1 MIKQELMKKN
11 STIAIIGP
19 LAFAIAI
26 IGGIFVG
33 MNFNK
38 KAVDNRF
45 IIYPRVDKLN
55 SILNYIEE
63 DYVDTVDKE
72 ELVEM
77 TIPKLL
83 KELDPHSIYIPAQDL
98 TRVNEPLEGNF
109 SGIGVQFNM
118 QNDTVAIIRTIPNG
132 PSEKV
137 GILAG
142 DRIVQVNDEVVAGV
156 DMPSDSIVSRLKGP
170 KGTTVEVGIMRKGVD
185 EVIDFEITRD
195 DIPLYSVDV
204 SYMINDSLGYLKISK
219 FSKTTFEEFM
229 KAVEKLKTQGMT
241 DLLIDLRDNSGGY
254 MDAATNIADQFL
266 NNGEL
271 IVYTQG
277 RARPRTN
284 VYATPNGA
292 CNDIDV
298 SVLINE
304 YSASASEIL
313 AGAIQDNDRG
323 TIIGRRSF
331 GKGLVQEQR
340 VFRDGSAIR
349 LTIARYYTP
358 TGRSIQKPYENGSD
372 DYYKDIMSRYHNGE
386 FSNRDSIHFQDTL
399 KYVTKGGKIV
409 YGGGGIMPDVFV
421 PLDTTLVSGYY
432 EKIRNKG
439 LIFKFAFDYVD
450 DHRDKLQPL
459 NSFEELKNYLDKQ
472 KILNEFVSY
481 ASSQGIK
488 ANWKEI
494 NESRKYLE
502 VQLKAYVARN
512 VLDNEGFFPI
522 IQEIDQT
529 LQKGIEVMAKNQ

>member
-1 MIKQELMKKN
+1 MQLKKN
-11 STIAIIGP
+11 KKIAIIGP
-19 LAFAIAI
+19 LVLALSI
-26 IGGIFVG
+26 IVGIFVG

-55 SILNYIEE
+55 SILNYVEE

-72 ELVEM
+72 ELIEM
-77 TIPKLL
+77 TIPKML
-83 KELDPHSIYIPAQDL
+83 KELDPHSIYIPAQEL
-98 TRVNEPLEGNF
+98 KRVNEPLQGNF

-118 QNDTVAIIRTIPNG
+118 QNDTVAIIRTIANG

-142 DRIVQVNDEVVAGV
+142 DRIVEVNDEVVAGV
-156 DMPSDSIVSRLKGP
+156 GMSSDSIVSRLKGP
-170 KGTTVEVGIMRKGVD
+170 KGTMVEVGVLRKGVD
-185 EVIDFEITRD
+185 ELIDFEITRD

-204 SYMINDSLGYLKISK
+204 TYMIDDSLGYLKISK
-219 FSKTTFEEFM
+219 FSKTTFDEFM
-229 KAVEKLKTQGMT
+229 EGVNDLKSKGMK
-241 DLLIDLRDNSGGY
+241 DLIIDLRDNSGGY

-271 IVYTQG
+271 IVYTRG
-277 RARPRTN
+277 KARPRTN
-284 VYATPNGA
+284 VYATPGGA

-340 VFRDGSAIR
+340 VFKDGSAIR

-372 DYYKDIMSRYHNGE
+372 EYYKDIMIRYHNGE
-386 FSNRDSIHFQDTL
+386 FSSRDSIHFQDTI
-399 KYVTKGGKIV
+399 KFVTKGGKVV
-409 YGGGGIMPDVFV
+409 YGGGGIMPDIFV

-439 LIFKFAFDYVD
+439 LIFRFAFDYVD
-450 DHRDKLQPL
+450 KHRDVLKEKD
-459 NSFEELKNYLDKQ
+459 SFGNLKAYLDNK
-472 KILNEFVSY
+472 KILNDFVSY
-481 ASSQGIK
+481 ASKKGVK
-488 ANWKEI
+488 PNWPEI
-494 NESRKYLE
+494 REAEKYIS
-502 VQLKAYVARN
+502 VQLKAYIARN
-512 VLDNEGFFPI
+512 VLDNKGFFPI

-529 LQKGIEVMAKNQ
+529 LQKGIEVMANNQQD

>member
-1 MIKQELMKKN
+1 MQLKKN
-11 STIAIIGP
+11 KKIAIIGP
-19 LAFAIAI
+19 LVLALSI
-26 IGGIFVG
+26 IVGIFVG

-55 SILNYIEE
+55 SILNYVEE

-72 ELVEM
+72 ELIEM
-77 TIPKLL
+77 TIPKML
-83 KELDPHSIYIPAQDL
+83 KELDPHSIYIPAQEL
-98 TRVNEPLEGNF
+98 KRVNEPLQGNF

-118 QNDTVAIIRTIPNG
+118 QNDTVAIIRTIANG

-142 DRIVQVNDEVVAGV
+142 DRIVEVNDEVVAGV
-156 DMPSDSIVSRLKGP
+156 GMSSDSIVSRLKGP
-170 KGTTVEVGIMRKGVD
+170 KGTMVEVGVLRKGVD
-185 EVIDFEITRD
+185 ELIDFEITRD

-204 SYMINDSLGYLKISK
+204 TYMIDDSLGYLKISK
-219 FSKTTFEEFM
+219 FSKTTFDEFM
-229 KAVEKLKTQGMT
+229 EGVNDLKSKGMK
-241 DLLIDLRDNSGGY
+241 DLIIDLRDNSGGY

-271 IVYTQG
+271 IVYTRG
-277 RARPRTN
+277 KARPRTN
-284 VYATPNGA
+284 VYATPGGA

-340 VFRDGSAIR
+340 VFKDGSAIR

-372 DYYKDIMSRYHNGE
+372 EYYKDIMIRYNNGE
-386 FSNRDSIHFQDTL
+386 FSSRDSIHFQDTI
-399 KYVTKGGKIV
+399 KFVTKGGKVV
-409 YGGGGIMPDVFV
+409 YGGGGIMPDIFV

-439 LIFKFAFDYVD
+439 LIFRFAFDYVD
-450 DHRDKLQPL
+450 KHRDVLKEKD
-459 NSFEELKNYLDKQ
+459 SFGNLKAYLDNK
-472 KILNEFVSY
+472 KILNDFVSY
-481 ASSQGIK
+481 ASKKGVK
-488 ANWKEI
+488 PNWPEI
-494 NESRKYLE
+494 REAEKYIS
-502 VQLKAYVARN
+502 VQLKAYIARN
-512 VLDNEGFFPI
+512 VLDNKGFFPI

-529 LQKGIEVMAKNQ
+529 LQKGIEVMANNQQD

>member
-1 MIKQELMKKN
+1 M
-11 STIAIIGP
+11 GP
-19 LAFAIAI
+19 LVLALSIIA
-26 IGGIFVG
+26 GIFVG

-55 SILNYIEE
+55 SILNYVEE
-63 DYVDTVDKE
+63 DYVDTVDKG
-72 ELVEM
+72 ELIEM
-77 TIPKLL
+77 TIPKML

-98 TRVNEPLEGNF
+98 KRVNEPLQGNF

-118 QNDTVAIIRTIPNG
+118 QNDTVAIIRTIANG

-142 DRIVQVNDEVVAGV
+142 DRIVEVNDEVVAGV
-156 DMPSDSIVSRLKGP
+156 GMSSDSIVSRLKGP
-170 KGTTVEVGIMRKGVD
+170 KGTMVEVGVLRKGVD
-185 EVIDFEITRD
+185 ELIDFEITRD

-204 SYMINDSLGYLKISK
+204 TYMIDDSLGYLKISK
-219 FSKTTFEEFM
+219 FSKTTFDEFM
-229 KAVEKLKTQGMT
+229 EGVNDLKSKGMK
-241 DLLIDLRDNSGGY
+241 DLIIDLRDNSGGY

-271 IVYTQG
+271 IVYTRG
-277 RARPRTN
+277 KARPRTN
-284 VYATPNGA
+284 VYATPGGA

-340 VFRDGSAIR
+340 VFKDGSAIR

-372 DYYKDIMSRYHNGE
+372 EYYKDIMIRYHNGE
-386 FSNRDSIHFQDTL
+386 FSSRDSIHFQDTI
-399 KYVTKGGKIV
+399 KFVTKGGKVV
-409 YGGGGIMPDVFV
+409 YGGGGIMPDIFV

-439 LIFKFAFDYVD
+439 LIFRFAFDYVD
-450 DHRDKLQPL
+450 KHRDVLKEKD
-459 NSFEELKNYLDKQ
+459 SFGNLKAYLDNK
-472 KILNEFVSY
+472 KILNDFVLY
-481 ASSQGIK
+481 ASKKGVK
-488 ANWKEI
+488 PNWPEI
-494 NESRKYLE
+494 REAEKYIS
-502 VQLKAYVARN
+502 VQLKAYIARN
-512 VLDNEGFFPI
+512 VLDNKGFFPI

-529 LQKGIEVMAKNQ
+529 LQKGIEVMANNQQD